1 MFSFEG
7 HQMKNKKKESAISD
21 KNSDSAP
28 KTPYVFL
35 SHDTRDAEVAE
46 LFAKL
51 LASVTAGVLKCFRSS
66 DKRGTQGI
74 EYGVEWFPELMKR
87 LKEASDV
94 VCILTENSVNR
105 PWILFEAGVA
115 KGKLDTPIL
124 GLALGIPLGTA
135 NTGPFA
141 QFQNSDDEE
150 DSLVKL
156 VTQLVR
162 KIPGAEPDDA
172 VVRQQ
177 VKTFKIKV
185 IELLKKKPEKTK
197 TAKEEPASV
206 VKLFEEIKVMFND
219 LPARLDVSGLPQKR
233 RRFKNIPAHLMDE
246 IIFMGHKRN
255 PLAAFILSLSLMRD
269 EMPWVYDY
277 GQELIRA
284 AYRGD
289 ANEIKDV
296 MHTFHEILE
305 MTTHGPI
312 ARDLSG
318 ERCEYSSLMEICD
331 RLHRMVEDVPMYILR
346 HSKGK
351 KLLAE

>member
-1 MFSFEG
+1 
-7 HQMKNKKKESAISD
+7 MKSKKKESAISD
-21 KNSDSAP
+21 NNSDSAP

-177 VKTFKIKV
+177 VNAFKIKV
-185 IELLKKKPEKTK
+185 VELLKKKPEKSK
-197 TAKEEPASV
+197 VAKEEPATV

-219 LPARLDVSGLPQKR
+219 LPARLDVSGLPMKR
-233 RRFKNIPAHLMDE
+233 RRFKNIPIHLMDE

-255 PLAAFILSLSLMRD
+255 PLAAFILSLSLLRD

-277 GQELIRA
+277 GQELIRS

-289 ANEIKDV
+289 ANELKDV
-296 MHTFHEILE
+296 VRTFHEILE
-305 MTTHGPI
+305 MSTHGPV
-312 ARDLSG
+312 ARDISG

-331 RLHRMVEDVPMYILR
+331 RLHRMVEDVPMFILR

-351 KLLAE
+351 KFLAE